1 MHLSAS
7 IISTLKKKIC
17 LPQFNEKW
25 IEITA
30 YPCFRLISY
39 QIYNSNLICTNKAF
53 KSLYVLV
60 RY

>member
-7 IISTLKKKIC
+7 VISTLKKKFVY
-17 LPQFNEKW
+17 PNSNEKW

>member
-7 IISTLKKKIC
+7 IISTLKKKFC

-30 YPCFRLISY
+30 YPCFRLILY
-39 QIYNSNLICTNKAF
+39 QIYSNLICTNKAF